1 MGQTEFEIDSKETSG
16 DGAIQTATGCSNV
29 IALGWN
35 PEKDGIAIDIG
46 IRLNDTAENIVTALG
61 SCAAN
66 VFATLAKGDVE
77 KEMHM
82 TAAMMEAIA
91 DRQAKRFT
99 MDDVGRFRNAGNI
112 SSVTS

>member
-1 MGQTEFEIDSKETSG
+1 MSQTEFEIDSKETSG
-16 DGAIQTATGCSNV
+16 DEAIQTATGCSNV

-35 PEKDGIAIDIG
+35 LEKDGIAIDIG
-46 IRLNDTAENIVTALG
+46 IRLNDNAENIVNALG
-61 SCAAN
+61 SCAVN

-91 DRQAKRFT
+91 DRQVKRFT
-99 MDDVGRFRNAGNI
+99 MDDVERFRNAGNA

>member
-1 MGQTEFEIDSKETSG
+1 MGKAELIDSKETSG
-16 DGAIQTATGCSNV
+16 DGAIQTATKCSNV

-35 PEKDGIAIDIG
+35 PEKDGITIDIG

-66 VFATLAKGDVE
+66 VFEALAKGDVE

-99 MDDVGRFRNAGNI
+99 MDDVERFRNAGNA

>member
-1 MGQTEFEIDSKETSG
+1 M
-16 DGAIQTATGCSNV
+16 

-35 PEKDGIAIDIG
+35 PEKDGITIDIG

-66 VFATLAKGDVE
+66 VFAELAKGDVA

-99 MDDVGRFRNAGNI
+99 MDDVERFRNAGNA

>member
-1 MGQTEFEIDSKETSG
+1 MSHTEFEANSKEASG
-16 DGAIQTATGCSNV
+16 DGAIQTATKCSNV

-35 PEKDGIAIDIG
+35 PGKDGIAIDIG
-46 IRLNDTAENIVTALG
+46 IKLSDTAGHIVTALG

-66 VFATLAKGDVE
+66 VFAELAKGDVE
-77 KEMHM
+77 KEMNM

-91 DRQAKRFT
+91 EWQAKRFT
-99 MDDVGRFRNAGNI
+99 MDDVEKFRNADNA